1 MDNIVASRTAD
12 DRACEVG
19 NIDVEGIIL
28 PNVPLSDTQ
37 IEDAVKRLNI
47 PNFRGWYCIDTLPK
61 ICHKVECGIP
71 NLDKSDG
78 RGTHWVAWY
87 VNNGKKIFFNS
98 SGNDPPLELV
108 KYLSPGRAV
117 YSAPSIYCSTDNIQP
132 RDTVVCGHL
141 CLYVLK
147 KLSDG
152 MEYVDV
158 INSLI

>member
-1 MDNIVASRTAD
+1 MDNIDASCTAD
-12 DRACEVG
+12 D
-19 NIDVEGIIL
+19 IDVEGVIL
-28 PNVPLSDTQ
+28 PNVALSNIQ
-37 IEDAVKRLNI
+37 LEDAVKALNI

-61 ICHKVECGIP
+61 TCHKNECGIL

-78 RGTHWVAWY
+78 NGTHWVAWY
-87 VNNGKKIFFNS
+87 CNNDKKIYFDSYGF
-98 SGNDPPLELV
+98 DPPLEII
-108 KYLSPGRAV
+108 KYLGKP
-117 YSAPSIYCSTDNIQP
+117 IYCSTDNVQP

-147 KLSDG
+147 KLYDG